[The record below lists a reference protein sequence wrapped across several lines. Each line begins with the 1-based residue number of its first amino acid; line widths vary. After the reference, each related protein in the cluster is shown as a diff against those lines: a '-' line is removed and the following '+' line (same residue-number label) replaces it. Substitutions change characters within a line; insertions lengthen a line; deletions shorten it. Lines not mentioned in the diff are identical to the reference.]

1 METENGNASG
11 GTGTQAIGS
20 ESNPFRVNS
29 AAIQPAGTGAAPA
42 VSPGAIEP
50 KRKRGRPPGSKNAA
64 RDLNASKPVS
74 IPVDAISATLFSLHA
89 MAAAALKTPEF
100 AIEESE
106 AKKIA
111 EASAKVAAH
120 YNVVANPKTV
130 DWCNLAVTLGMVYG
144 TRFMALRARAK
155 AQAKQKSQRPQA
167 GNVAPF
173 PGAIPGSGTLP
184 PMDHGP
190 GTGGVN

>member
-1 METENGNASG
+1 
-11 GTGTQAIGS
+11 
-20 ESNPFRVNS
+20 
-29 AAIQPAGTGAAPA
+29 
-42 VSPGAIEP
+42 
-50 KRKRGRPPGSKNAA
+50 
-64 RDLNASKPVS
+64 
-74 IPVDAISATLFSLHA
+74 

-130 DWCNLAVTLGMVYG
+130 DWCNLAMTLGMVYG

-155 AQAKQKSQRPQA
+155 AQAKQKPQRSQS
-167 GNVAPF
+167 GNVTPF
-173 PGAIPGSGTLP
+173 PGGIPGAGTLP
-184 PMDHGP
+184 PFDNGP
-190 GTGGVN
+190 GSNTTN